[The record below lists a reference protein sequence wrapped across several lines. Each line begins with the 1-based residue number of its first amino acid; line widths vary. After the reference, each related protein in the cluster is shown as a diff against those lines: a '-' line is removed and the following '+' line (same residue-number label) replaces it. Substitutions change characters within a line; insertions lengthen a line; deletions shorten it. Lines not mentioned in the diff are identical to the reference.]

1 MLTPLDIQN
10 KEFKRAFRGYS
21 MEDVD
26 QFLDQLVHDYEAL
39 YLENQTLRESL
50 DVSEATKT
58 RYQDMEK
65 IIKDTIIIAQ
75 KNAEEL
81 KGNAKREAD
90 IVMEEARLRAEKI
103 LSGVGEKAAR
113 TLSDARE
120 QARYRVVEAEDRI
133 RSILEE
139 YRFLEMQTKLFRVKF
154 RAFLEA
160 QLKLMENQDEEAHD
174 MLLNAGLSMT
184 QVAAGLADGLTQ
196 ADEQARGTGTENQW
210 DDELPAQKERG
221 HTSHIRG

>member
-21 MEDVD
+21 MEEVD
-26 QFLDQLVHDYEAL
+26 QFLDQLVHDYETV
-39 YLENQTLRESL
+39 YLENQMLKEKL

-81 KGNAKREAD
+81 KGNAKHEAD
-90 IVMEEARLRAEKI
+90 IVLEEARLRAGKI
-103 LSGVGEKAAR
+103 LAEAGEKAAR
-113 TLSDARE
+113 TVNDARE
-120 QARYRVVEAEDRI
+120 QARYRVVEAEDRV

-139 YRFLEMQTKLFRVKF
+139 YRFLETQTKVFRVKF
-154 RAFLEA
+154 QAFLEA

-174 MLLNAGLSMT
+174 IMLNAGLSMS
-184 QVAAGLADGLTQ
+184 QVAAGLAEGSNR
-196 ADEQARGTGTENQW
+196 ADEQARDAGMENQSEN
-210 DDELPAQKERG
+210 ELPP
-221 HTSHIRG
+221 TSFNGGAETKS

>member
-21 MEDVD
+21 MEEVD
-26 QFLDQLVHDYEAL
+26 QFLDQLVHDYEAV
-39 YLENQTLRESL
+39 YLENQMLKEKL

-81 KGNAKREAD
+81 KGNAKHEAD
-90 IVMEEARLRAEKI
+90 IVLEEARLRAGKI
-103 LSGVGEKAAR
+103 LTEAGEKAAR
-113 TLSDARE
+113 TVSDARE
-120 QARYRVVEAEDRI
+120 QARYRVVEAEDRV

-139 YRFLEMQTKLFRVKF
+139 YRFLETQTKVFRVKF

-174 MLLNAGLSMT
+174 ILLNAGLSMT

-196 ADEQARGTGTENQW
+196 AGEQSRDEGTENQS
-210 DDELPAQKERG
+210 DDELP
-221 HTSHIRG
+221 